1 MVDSIQNQLKI
12 SSLPI
17 QPASSSSSFPPVLA
31 STLAPIAEAE
41 EPNKDKAA
49 EPKEDVSKMDKSTTV
64 ALSTISDNSAP
75 ISNPISSTT
84 NSGIPM
90 PLALSLPLDPLL
102 VTNLLPTGVATNKPA
117 IPSESTLVAPIAA
130 TGQLMD
136 VDTTAP
142 APPHAP
148 NEIALQCGH
157 STSYAT

>member
-84 NSGIPM
+84 NSGIP
-90 PLALSLPLDPLL
+90 SR
-102 VTNLLPTGVATNKPA
+102 
-117 IPSESTLVAPIAA
+117 STPINDSVLISNPGSSA
-130 TGQLMD
+130 TGS
-136 VDTTAP
+136 VIATGPTAGDKST
-142 APPHAP
+142 AHWCCHQQA
-148 NEIALQCGH
+148 CH
-157 STSYAT
+157 SQ